1 MDSPGTTWLC
11 RYLLLLLSVAGET
24 VTGQQ
29 LVIRDSLAVTLTDQF
44 DGGKPLLFYRIAG
57 KIDYSVMASAMK
69 FSHWE
74 KEPGVDQILLLH
86 KLDLNSELSVDGKF
100 KLAHS
105 LHQDLGLQYF
115 FDSISRFQP
124 DITKAEAHYDYT
136 IAKFTTLAFRFSLTT
151 RISNAYHYYL
161 DTAGGIS
168 KQLQSSF
175 LTPMIGT
182 FSGGLAWKNPKYL
195 SSFLGIAGGKFVY
208 IHENQIYDE
217 LGVEKF
223 HGVER
228 GRHTLLDYAIL
239 LQFLV
244 DKKLFRS
251 LAWTFE
257 ANILKKVQVSPE
269 VLIKNGFILRI
280 GKYITASLQTRVIF
294 EEEISLTWQT
304 ENILTIGFGIH
315 FPE

>member
-1 MDSPGTTWLC
+1 M
-11 RYLLLLLSVAGET
+11 

-29 LVIRDSLAVTLTDQF
+29 LLFHDSLAVALNDRF
-44 DGGKPLLFYRIAG
+44 DDGRPLLLYRMDG

-74 KEPGVDQILLLH
+74 KEPGVDHILLIH
-86 KLDLNSELSVDGKF
+86 KLNLNSVLSVARKF
-100 KLAHS
+100 QLAHS
-105 LHQDLGLQYF
+105 LYQDLGLQYF

-124 DITKAEAHYDYT
+124 DITKAEARYDYT
-136 IAKFTTLAFRFSLTT
+136 IAKYATIAFRFSLST
-151 RISNAYHYYL
+151 RVSNAYHYYQ
-161 DTAGGIS
+161 DTTGGIS

-182 FSGGLAWKNPKYL
+182 FSGGIAWKNPKYL
-195 SSFLGIAGGKFVY
+195 SSYMGIAGGKFVY

-217 LGVEKF
+217 MGVEKF
-223 HGVER
+223 HGVEK

-239 LQFLV
+239 VQLLV

-257 ANILKKVQVSPE
+257 ANILKKVKFSPE

-280 GKYITASLQTRVIF
+280 GKYITAGLQTRVIF

-304 ENILTIGFGIH
+304 ENILTIGFGVN